1 MRLDTLLVKRGF
13 FSSRNRAKESIK
25 RGLVFVNGKVASKPS
40 QDVSEDAEI
49 VVLALDVPR
58 GYWKLKEIDSRFR
71 LFNGDEVVLDLG
83 SSAGGFLLY
92 SSERARFVYGI
103 EFSKEFEKNLRE
115 IERLKKNVRVFIAD
129 AFTFDVGVLPELDLI
144 LNDLTLPFQ
153 SSMKALQRY
162 IPKLKKNGKILF
174 VVKNSEAE
182 LSNFE
187 ILDFFEAEDRKEAY
201 YLIGLKN

>member
-1 MRLDTLLVKRGF
+1 MRLDVLLVKRGF
-13 FSSRNRAKESIK
+13 FSSRNRAKESIR
-25 RGLVFVNGKVASKPS
+25 RGLVVVNGKMASKPS

-49 VVLALDVPR
+49 VVLAVDVPR
-58 GYWKLKEIDSRFR
+58 GYWKLREIDSRFK

-115 IERLKKNVRVFIAD
+115 IERLRKNVKVFIAD
-129 AFTFDVGVLPELDLI
+129 AFTFDVNKLPEFDLI

-162 IPKLKKNGKILF
+162 IPKLKKDGKILF
-174 VVKNSEAE
+174 VVKNCEAE
-182 LSNFE
+182 LSSFE
-187 ILDFFEAEDRKEAY
+187 VLDFFEAEDRKEAY
-201 YLIGLKN
+201 YLIRPKN